1 MNKIIKNVI
10 NYTCKNTEQL
20 GIMVEKEICNITRT
34 KFNTKRKYTDI
45 PEEISD
51 DINKTLG
58 GDFKRM
64 KMKHAGHLNKEYDFL
79 KQKGKTVSIK
89 TIMNGN
95 KICPQTI
102 GQCSL
107 RSLNN
112 KLSLNIDNKR
122 NFKNFFLENKVEMIE
137 NYLKAL
143 FCCDTMVVFQFKK
156 GIVYIIE
163 KTDDV
168 IEFRNLF
175 NKKLYDIFM
184 TSKDISSW
192 KESNTIYYVSKNK
205 KKDIKDSLGEIQ
217 IHNNRDCIKFRFNVN
232 VLIDMINRGDIKNL
246 KVKVYNLKNKY
257 NFKIYSMKSSELCF
271 RSFNYIGSKMKL
283 LDFIESKIIEY
294 TGKRLAET
302 SSFADIFSGTGVVAY
317 HSLKRG
323 CKKILTNDIQNYAYI
338 VSSVWTTKNI
348 DVDKVT
354 RLLHEINGDND
365 NLELNDINT
374 TQSDFIYNNYTD
386 ISQEKRMYLTRL
398 NGYKVDKIRQK
409 LDDLLKNDIINKDEF
424 NLMLK
429 ILLYAVT
436 SVSNI
441 ASVYGSYLKK
451 FKPCSLK
458 ALKLD
463 VTLIDSMIKDNS
475 NSIEHSSYNMNVTDL
490 LNTIDLSEYEVVYI
504 DPPYVA
510 NRGYHD
516 NYHLLETISRYDYPK
531 IKGKTGL
538 RDEITTKSKFCSKRD
553 ALGEFKMILG
563 KIRSKY
569 IFISY
574 SSESVVSKETMIEIL
589 KENWTDVRCY
599 EKNYQRFKSN
609 KNSNESQSKNVVEYL
624 FCGKLK

>member
-1 MNKIIKNVI
+1 MNKIIKNMI

-20 GIMVEKEICNITRT
+20 GIMVEKELCNITKT
-34 KFNTKRKYTDI
+34 KFNTKRKYIDM

-51 DINKTLG
+51 DISKTLG

-64 KMKHAGHLNKEYDFL
+64 KMKHVGHLNKEYDFL
-79 KQKGKTVSIK
+79 KEKGKTVSIK
-89 TIMNGN
+89 TIMTGN

-112 KLSLNIDNKR
+112 KMSLNIDNKR
-122 NFKNFFLENKVEMIE
+122 SFKKFFLENKMEMIE

-143 FCCDTMVVFQFKK
+143 FCCDTMVVFKFRS

-163 KTDDV
+163 KTDDALIKFENKV
-168 IEFRNLF
+168 NDNLNDMF
-175 NKKLYDIFM
+175 T
-184 TSKDISSW
+184 TSKDIYNW
-192 KESNTIYYVSKNK
+192 KESNTIYYLSKHK
-205 KKDIKDSLGEIQ
+205 SKEIKESIGEIQ

-257 NFKIYSMKSSELCF
+257 NFKIDNMKNNELCF

-283 LDFIESKIIEY
+283 LDFIELKITEY
-294 TGKRLAET
+294 TGKQLSEI

-317 HSLKRG
+317 HTLKRG
-323 CKKILTNDIQNYAYI
+323 CKKILTNDIQNYAYV

-348 DVDKVT
+348 DIEKVK
-354 RLLHEINGDND
+354 RLLQEINSDND
-365 NLELNDINT
+365 KLELKDINRT
-374 TQSDFIYNNYTD
+374 EQDFIYNNYTD
-386 ISQEKRMYLTRL
+386 ISNEKRMYLSQL
-398 NGYKVDKIRQK
+398 NGYKVDKIRQR
-409 LDDLLKNDIINKDEF
+409 LNNLLSTNIINTNEF

-436 SVSNI
+436 GVSNI
-441 ASVYGSYLKK
+441 ASVYGAYLKK
-451 FKPCSLK
+451 FKPTSLK

-463 VTLIDSMIKDNS
+463 IKLIDSMIND
-475 NSIEHSSYNMNVTDL
+475 SIIKHISYNMDVVELLNSTDL
-490 LNTIDLSEYEVVYI
+490 SDYEVVYI

-510 NRGYHD
+510 NRSYHD
-516 NYHLLETISRYDYPK
+516 NYHLLETISKYDYPE

-538 RDEITTKSKFCSKRD
+538 RDETTTKSKFCSKRH
-553 ALGEFKMILG
+553 ALDEFKLILG

-574 SSESVVSKETMIEIL
+574 SSESIVNKETMIEIL
-589 KENWTDVRCY
+589 KENWKDVMCY
-599 EKNYQRFKSN
+599 EKSYQRFKSN
-609 KNSNESQSKNVVEYL
+609 KNSNEDQSKNVVEYL